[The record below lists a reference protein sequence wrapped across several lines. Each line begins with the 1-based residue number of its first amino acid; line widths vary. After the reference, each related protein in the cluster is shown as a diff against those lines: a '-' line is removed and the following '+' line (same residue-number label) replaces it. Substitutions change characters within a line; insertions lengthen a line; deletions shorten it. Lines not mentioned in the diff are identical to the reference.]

1 MSDKVV
7 SIGEIKKESGPNVIS
22 IIEDILE
29 SAYKGEVQ
37 NVLIVTVNNDDTCS
51 QAWANGS
58 RVFSL
63 VGQLEVAKIG
73 FIEATVEK

>member
-37 NVLIVTVNNDDTCS
+37 NVLIVTVNSDDSCS
-51 QAWANGS
+51 RAWANGI
-58 RVFSL
+58 RPFTL
-63 VGQLEVAKIG
+63 IGQLESAKIG
-73 FIEATVEK
+73 FIEATIEK

>member
-37 NVLIVTVNNDDTCS
+37 NVLIVTVNSDDSCS
-51 QAWANGS
+51 RAWANGF
-58 RVFSL
+58 RPL
-63 VGQLEVAKIG
+63 TLLGQLESAKIG
-73 FIEATVEK
+73 FIDANIER